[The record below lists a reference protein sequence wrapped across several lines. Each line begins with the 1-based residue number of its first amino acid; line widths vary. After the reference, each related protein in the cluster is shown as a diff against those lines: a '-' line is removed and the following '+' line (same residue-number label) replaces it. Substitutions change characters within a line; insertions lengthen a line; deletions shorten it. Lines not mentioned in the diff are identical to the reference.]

1 MWHSAPH
8 YVVPCTIISAN
19 VAKHYGNISFYLI
32 VEMQP
37 YSRTGGTRKCFYE
50 FQTLVSCYTS
60 SETSTKKECTPIFDD
75 YFECLHGYKER
86 EKARLMYQQ
95 LKANE
100 SSDKNVGPL
109 SFYSHGGENYKRLD
123 LV

>member
-1 MWHSAPH
+1 MSIQHRQI
-8 YVVPCTIISAN
+8 VVSCTIISAN
-19 VAKHYGNISFYLI
+19 LAKHKGNISLPFSI
-32 VEMQP
+32 KMQP

-86 EKARLMYQQ
+86 EKSRLMYQQ

-100 SSDKNVGPL
+100 SSDKDIKPL
-109 SFYSHGGENYKRLD
+109 SFFSNGGESYKRLD